1 MNFGSSSTRDHCS
14 YTWSMGALTTTDC
27 RAAFISIGADPIVR
41 VGLSGGE
48 PSVLLPGKNPAPSV
62 GKVKERHVQQ
72 EHWVVPARTSSKQ
85 LTRSASRCALVQF
98 CFHLV
103 FCLRQTVGM
112 ALPRHHRAVG
122 GFFSAPQERAAYPSF
137 EGETKVAGRRG
148 LLPFCCAQMRKI
160 DDGARRERSDVEG
173 QREALTSG
181 QRINQSHLRRP

>member
-27 RAAFISIGADPIVR
+27 RAAFISLGADPIVR
-41 VGLSGGE
+41 VGLSGGKA
-48 PSVLLPGKNPAPSV
+48 SILLPGKNPAPSV

-72 EHWVVPARTSSKQ
+72 EHRVVPARTSSKQ

-103 FCLRQTVGM
+103 FCLRQTLDM

-137 EGETKVAGRRG
+137 EGGNKSGGSAEDCYTFVVQAALNFRSLNLRPERGRI
-148 LLPFCCAQMRKI
+148 PF
-160 DDGARRERSDVEG
+160 E
-173 QREALTSG
+173 
-181 QRINQSHLRRP
+181 LRAIG